1 MVWFNLVIMEEYV
14 LFGSILLKMGGS
26 CLIWFNLV
34 KMEEFMFG
42 LGKISSFYSVHIWFG
57 TI

>member
-1 MVWFNLVIMEEYV
+1 MLFGLVKMEEFM
-14 LFGSILLKMGGS
+14 FG
-26 CLIWFNLV
+26 LV

>member
-1 MVWFNLVIMEEYV
+1 M
-14 LFGSILLKMGGS
+14 LFG
-26 CLIWFNLV
+26 LV